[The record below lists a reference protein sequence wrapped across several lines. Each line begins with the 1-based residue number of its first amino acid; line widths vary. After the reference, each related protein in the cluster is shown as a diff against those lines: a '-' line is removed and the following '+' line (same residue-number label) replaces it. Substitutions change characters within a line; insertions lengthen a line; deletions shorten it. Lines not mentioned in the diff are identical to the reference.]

1 MLYATRHT
9 VFKLEPMITQ
19 VDLLLLEDV
28 VVEVVVAGHGHQRA
42 EADPD
47 RVKDLSR
54 RINPYLNTHTLH
66 NVLM

>member
-1 MLYATRHT
+1 MYATRHT
-9 VFKLEPMITQ
+9 VFKLEMMITQ
-19 VDLLLLEDV
+19 VGLLLLEDV

-47 RVKDLSR
+47 GVKDLSR

-66 NVLM
+66 NVLIL